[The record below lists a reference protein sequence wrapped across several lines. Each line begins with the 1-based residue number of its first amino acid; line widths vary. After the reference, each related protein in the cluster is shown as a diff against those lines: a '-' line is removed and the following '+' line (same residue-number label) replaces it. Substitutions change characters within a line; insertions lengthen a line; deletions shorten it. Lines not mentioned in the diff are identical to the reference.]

1 MGQFRL
7 HDTVASRKEVH
18 VVEAFFKNDARL
30 QGTMALIIV
39 IDYEK
44 FVSFVFVDTE
54 LGEHLVLLNVLSW
67 ETDGVLHM
75 AQQILL
81 SRTQI

>member
-7 HDTVASRKEVH
+7 HDTVASGEEVH

-30 QGTMALIIV
+30 QGTVALIVV
-39 IDYEK
+39 IDNEK
-44 FVSFVFVDTE
+44 LVSFVFVDTE
-54 LGEHLVLLNVLSW
+54 LGKHLVLLNVLSR
-67 ETDGVLHM
+67 EPDGVLNV

-81 SRTQI
+81 S